1 MTGKPASCD
10 IAKASGVSRPAP
22 HAVSH
27 SVTGMAT
34 NRRRRGEA
42 KNKIAMLSTV
52 DLSVKRKV
60 ERVAESLQISQTAAV
75 ELMLESIDVDANG
88 RPSFWDGPLP
98 TDTNEELPLASSA

>member
-1 MTGKPASCD
+1 
-10 IAKASGVSRPAP
+10 
-22 HAVSH
+22 
-27 SVTGMAT
+27 MAT

-88 RPSFWDGPLP
+88 RPAFWDGPLP
-98 TDTNEELPLASSA
+98 TDTNKELPLASSA